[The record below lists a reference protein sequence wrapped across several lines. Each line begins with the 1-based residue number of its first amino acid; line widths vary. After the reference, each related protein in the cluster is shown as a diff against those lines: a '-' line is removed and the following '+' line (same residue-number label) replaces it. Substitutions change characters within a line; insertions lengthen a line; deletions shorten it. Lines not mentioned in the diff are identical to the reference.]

1 MDINDFQEFL
11 KDEGNKKVFADVAK
25 TLGYETPEE
34 IQGLKAKNYEL
45 LGNNKKLKEQI
56 NEIQKK
62 LDGIDIDSYNDYV
75 NKISTSG
82 KPDDEITKLKRELQ
96 TAIKQNEEYKS
107 KYSALE
113 AELNSSVV
121 NSTLSSVFDEIG
133 IDPKHKALLLEAY
146 RGKAKIETTDSGRT
160 VVIDSGDSLG
170 LPAIDY
176 FKKFAESETGKHYLK
191 QPENSG
197 ANSSR
202 FTQPASGQKITQ
214 TDFNKLLPK
223 QQAEFMNKGGTII

>member
-25 TLGYETPEE
+25 TLGFETPEE

-45 LGNNKKLKEQI
+45 LGNNKKLKEQM

-113 AELNSSVV
+113 TELNSTTI

-146 RGKAKIETTDSGRT
+146 RGKAKTETTDSGRT
-160 VVIDSGDSLG
+160 VVIDTGDSLG
-170 LPAIDY
+170 LPANEY
-176 FKKFAESETGKHYLK
+176 FKKFAESENGKLYLK
-191 QPENSG
+191 QPENTG

-202 FTQPASGQKITQ
+202 FSGISNNQKITQ
-214 TDFNKLLPK
+214 ADFNNLQPK
-223 QQAEFMNKGGTII
+223 QQAEFMSKGGSII